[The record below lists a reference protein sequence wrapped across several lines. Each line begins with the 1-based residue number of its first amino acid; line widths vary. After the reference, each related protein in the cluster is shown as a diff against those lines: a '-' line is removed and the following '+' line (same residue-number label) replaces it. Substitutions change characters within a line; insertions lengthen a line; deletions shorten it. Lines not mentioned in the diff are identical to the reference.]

1 MPNPAIPDSL
11 KAVRGTLKKNRVNP
25 AQPKLDPAFLP
36 PPPDDLAADEKAI
49 WARLAMVID
58 PMRVATVADVECFTI
73 LVYSVALAH
82 RVRRNRKA
90 STTEKVLAWKH
101 ARSAFTDFGISPSSR
116 SKVSAA
122 PATSKTD
129 PLAEF
134 LS

>member
-11 KAVRGTLKKNRVNP
+11 KAIRGTLKKSRVNQ

-36 PPPDDLAADEKAI
+36 PPPDDLAADEKAVWI
-49 WARLAMVID
+49 RLAAVID
-58 PMRVATVADVECFTI
+58 PMRVATAADVECFAV

-82 RVRRNRKA
+82 RIRKSRKA
-90 STTEKVLAWKH
+90 GTVEKVTAWKH
-101 ARSAFTDFGISPSSR
+101 ARSAMTDFGISPSSR
-116 SKVSAA
+116 AKVSAA
-122 PATSKTD
+122 PASSKAD